1 MEMQQVKYFL
11 AVCETLNF
19 TQAALMSN
27 VTQPALTR
35 AIQKLEEEFGGLLFR
50 RERKL
55 THLTDLG
62 HLIRPQLEVIF
73 RQTQLAKSTAESF
86 VQLKDAP
93 LKIGVMCTV
102 GPMRFV
108 GFLSG
113 FGRAHKGV
121 ELSLQEATPERLY
134 ESLVAGE
141 LDLAIMVPPEDP
153 TERIE
158 ILPLYEERFVVAYP
172 VGHRF
177 DELDEV
183 PLSEVA
189 NESYLLRVN
198 CEMAEQ
204 FEQILTERDILLG
217 DVYKSEREDWIQS
230 MVIAGMGICFLP
242 EFSPVIPGL
251 RVRPL
256 TAPEVVRKICLVTV
270 AGRRY
275 SPAVA
280 VFIRAIKDFAW
291 PNKAVRGQKTGVE
304 LTLVTS

>member
-19 TQAALMSN
+19 TQAAAISN

-62 HLIRPQLEVIF
+62 LLVKPQLEVIL
-73 RQTQLAKSTAESF
+73 RQTELAKSTAQSF

-102 GPMRFV
+102 GPMRFI

-121 ELSLQEATPERLY
+121 ELSLQEATPESLY
-134 ESLVAGE
+134 DSLLAGE
-141 LDLAIMVPPEDP
+141 LDLAIMTPPEKV
-153 TERIE
+153 TERIN
-158 ILPLYEERFVVAYP
+158 ILPLYEERFVVAFP
-172 VGHRF
+172 LGHRF
-177 DELDEV
+177 DD
-183 PLSEVA
+183 LSEVPMA
-189 NESYLLRVN
+189 EVAGESYLLRVN
-198 CEMAEQ
+198 CEMIEQ
-204 FEQILTERDILLG
+204 FEQILTERDIPLG

-230 MVIAGMGICFLP
+230 MVMAGMGICFLP
-242 EFSPVIPGL
+242 EFSPLIPGL

-256 TAPEVVRKICLVTV
+256 TAPEVLRKICLVTV

-280 VFIRAIKDFAW
+280 VFIEAIKGFAW
-291 PNKAVRGQKTGVE
+291 PNKVAHRQSPRTD

>member
-19 TQAALMSN
+19 TQAADTCH

-62 HLIRPQLEVIF
+62 LLVKPQLEVIL
-73 RQTQLAKSTAESF
+73 RQTELAKSTAKSF

-121 ELSLQEATPERLY
+121 ELSLQEATPDRLY
-134 ESLVAGE
+134 ESLIAGE
-141 LDLAIMVPPEDP
+141 LDIAVMTPPENP
-153 TERIE
+153 TERINT
-158 ILPLYEERFVVAYP
+158 LPLYRERFVVAFP

-177 DELDEV
+177 GELTDV
-183 PLSEVA
+183 PMADVA
-189 NESYLLRVN
+189 GESYLLRVN
-198 CEMAEQ
+198 CEMVEQ
-204 FEQILTERDILLG
+204 FEQILTERDIPLG

-230 MVIAGMGICFLP
+230 MVMAGMGICFLP

-251 RVRPL
+251 QVRPL
-256 TAPEVVRKICLVTV
+256 TAPEVAREICLVTV

-280 VFIRAIKDFAW
+280 VFIDAIRNFAW
-291 PNKAVRGQKTGVE
+291 PNKVAQRP
-304 LTLVTS
+304 LALV